1 MVKSAA
7 TAAAPSEKLNFETF
21 PKMGKSSEKYE
32 KLKSIT
38 PVRGLSVQKVSEFW
52 LDSKCYKPTL
62 KTDT

>member
-21 PKMGKSSEKYE
+21 PKLGKSSEKYE

-38 PVRGLSVQKVSEFW
+38 PVRGLSVQKVSEF
-52 LDSKCYKPTL
+52 
-62 KTDT
+62 